1 VARSVLQEWEN
12 ELRKLQSRISCRFA
26 RPQPRGR
33 ALSYLRSL
41 IGTSGRKNGWQIAEA
56 AGESTPDGMQRLLST
71 ARWDAGQVR
80 DDLRSYVVEHFGEP
94 EGVLIVDET
103 GFLKRG
109 NKSVGVKRQYS
120 GTAGGTENCQVG
132 VFLCYASASGAA
144 FIDRALYLPRE
155 WAKDQERRAEAGIPE
170 EVGFTTKPA
179 LAQRMLERAFEAGVP
194 ARWVVADALYG
205 SNRSLRMFLERREQP
220 FVLALKSDES
230 LWTLTD
236 RGPAQVRADEL
247 LASEIRPGGWLRL
260 SAGAGS
266 KGQRLYE
273 WALVPLFRLQLTEEE
288 RAWGHWL
295 LVRRGIEDADEI
307 AYHVVFAPREGV
319 TLQEL
324 VKVAGTRW
332 RIEDGFE
339 AAKGEFGMD
348 DYEVRKWIAWQ
359 RHITLCLLAHAFVGV
374 LRSEE
379 VRKRGTPKDLLPL
392 TLPEVRR
399 LLCSLLLAKLP
410 QERAVLSW
418 SCWRRRHQ
426 LRAKRCHYRRRLE
439 RLQGGNG

>member
-1 VARSVLQEWEN
+1 MARGMLQEWEN
-12 ELRKLQSRISCRFA
+12 ELQELQSRISWRFA

-56 AGESTPDGMQRLLST
+56 AGESTPDGMQRLLGA

-94 EGVLIVDET
+94 EAVLIVDET

-120 GTAGGTENCQVG
+120 GTAGRTENCQVG
-132 VFLCYASASGAA
+132 VFLCYASASGTA

-155 WAKDQERRAEAGIPE
+155 WAKDQGRRAEAGIPE

-179 LAQRMLERAFEAGVP
+179 LAQRMLERAFEARVP

-220 FVLALKSDES
+220 FVLAVKGDES

-247 LASEIRPGGWLRL
+247 ANELRPDGWRRL
-260 SAGAGS
+260 SVGEGS
-266 KGQRLYE
+266 KGERLYE
-273 WALVPLFRLQLTEEE
+273 WALVPLLRLQLTEEE

-295 LVRRGIEDADEI
+295 LVRRSIEDADEKI
-307 AYHVVFAPREGV
+307 AYNMVFAPREGV

-324 VKVAGTRW
+324 VKVAGARW
-332 RIEDGFE
+332 RIEDGFG
-339 AAKGEFGMD
+339 AAKGEFGLD
-348 DYEVRKWIAWQ
+348 DYEVRKWIAWH

-374 LRSEE
+374 VRSEE
-379 VRKRGTPKDLLPL
+379 VRKRKTPEDLLPL

-399 LLCSLLLAKLP
+399 LLCSLYLAKLP
-410 QERAVLSW
+410 KERTVLSW

-439 RLQGGNG
+439 RLQRGNG

>member
-1 VARSVLQEWEN
+1 METVREWAAELEQMHRRIARRFVRPEP
-12 ELRKLQSRISCRFA
+12 RK
-26 RPQPRGR
+26 R
-33 ALSYLRSL
+33 ALSYLKGLTGSVE
-41 IGTSGRKNGWQIAEA
+41 RKNGWRLAEA
-56 AGESTPDGMQRLLST
+56 TGERTPDGMQRLLN
-71 ARWDAGQVR
+71 AANWDADAVR
-80 DDLRSYVVEHFGEP
+80 DDLREYDIEHLGDD
-94 EGVLIVDET
+94 EGGILIVDET
-103 GFLKRG
+103 GFLKKG
-109 NKSVGVKRQYS
+109 EKSVGVKRQYS

-155 WAKDQERRAEAGIPE
+155 WAKDQERRAEAGIPQ

-220 FVLALKSDES
+220 IVLAVKSDES

-247 LASEIRPGGWLRL
+247 LASEIHPDGWRRL

-266 KGQRLYE
+266 KGERLYE
-273 WALVPLFRLQLTEEE
+273 WALVPLFRLQLTIEE

-295 LVRRGIEDADEI
+295 LVRRSIEDPDEI

-324 VKVAGTRW
+324 VKVAGARW
-332 RIEDGFE
+332 RIEDSFE

-348 DYEVRKWIAWQ
+348 EYEVRKWIAWH

-379 VRKRGTPKDLLPL
+379 VRKRGTSEDLLPL

-410 QERAVLSW
+410 EERAVLSW

-439 RLQGGNG
+439 RLRGGNG